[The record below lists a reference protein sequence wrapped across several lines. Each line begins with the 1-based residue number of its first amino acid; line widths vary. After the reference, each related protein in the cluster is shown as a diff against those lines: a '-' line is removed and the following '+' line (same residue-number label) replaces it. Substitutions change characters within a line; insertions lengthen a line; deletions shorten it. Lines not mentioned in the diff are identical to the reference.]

1 MEKLKSLGF
10 KLTPQRLA
18 ILKYLKGN
26 KEHPSAETIYK
37 ALKRKFPTMS
47 LATIYN
53 TIENLKKKGLI
64 WELTLDPDKKRI
76 DPNPEPHHHF
86 LCEKCHR
93 IFDVLYE
100 ISVPLE
106 RLEQEGFQITRSQ
119 VEFIGLCP
127 HCKKIKK

>member
-1 MEKLKSLGF
+1 MEKLKSLAI
-10 KLTPQRLA
+10 KLTPQRIA
-18 ILKYLKGN
+18 ILKYLEGN
-26 KEHPSAETIYK
+26 QDHPSAEMIYK

-47 LATIYN
+47 LATVYN
-53 TIENLKKKGLI
+53 TLENLKKKGLI
-64 WELTLDPDKKRI
+64 WELTLDPEKKRI

-86 LCEKCHR
+86 LCEKCHK
-93 IFDVLYE
+93 IFDVPYE

-106 RLEQEGFQITRSQ
+106 RLEQEGFQITRSH